1 MPSFAQAILAA
12 EKIGTRAEKHA
23 ILSGF
28 NAEEQRLVRECYN
41 PFRVYGIKKW
51 DEPAAYANQ
60 DPSSYQKFFQLLD
73 DLHERNLTGNLAK
86 RSVTAVLG
94 TFTEDTA
101 KILTRVIKKDLKC
114 GASRDTFDK
123 LYPGLNIPRF
133 DLMLAA
139 KIEENAETLTAEI
152 LEKKYGLTF
161 PLLAESKYDGNRLVA
176 FVTNGKVEYVSRSG
190 KDSDHLIGLFDD
202 DLRAM
207 EQEVGQP
214 IVVDG
219 EVLGNSFAETMK
231 AKGSKNE
238 KKGMTFWAFDLM
250 IRKDWD
256 AQQCDIVQSVRS
268 TYIEALLKTIKATT
282 VKKSKY
288 KYCNSIQELRDFY
301 AEVLAEGQNPDGTL
315 NGLGEGLIVKD
326 PNGLYEWDRSDSWR
340 KWKPVIDLDG
350 KIVGFEYGTKG
361 TRLEH
366 TVGRIL
372 VEGTDENGRKWKAR
386 CGSGLDDKT
395 RADML
400 ANWNTKYLD
409 ATAMLEA
416 QEMTLA
422 QNADTYSAR
431 FPVYIKIRTDK

>member
-1 MPSFAQAILAA
+1 MSNFAKAILAA

-23 ILSGF
+23 LLSGF
-28 NAEEQRLVRECYN
+28 NAEEQRLLVETYN

-60 DPSSYQKFFQLLD
+60 DPASYQNFFRLLD

-94 TFTEDTA
+94 TFTQETA
-101 KILTRVIKKDLKC
+101 DILTRVIKKDLKC
-114 GASRDTFDK
+114 GASRDTFEK

-152 LEKKYGLTF
+152 LAAKYGLTF
-161 PLLAESKYDGNRLVA
+161 PVLAESKYDGNRLIA
-176 FVTNGKVEYVSRSG
+176 FVTNGKVEYFARSG

-202 DLRAM
+202 DLIAM

-219 EVLGNSFAETMK
+219 EVLGNSFSETMK
-231 AKGSKNE
+231 AKGSKSE

-250 IRKDWD
+250 TRQDWD
-256 AQQCDIVQSVRS
+256 AQKCDIVQSVRS
-268 TYIEALLKTIKATT
+268 TYIETLLKTIKATT

-315 NGLGEGLIVKD
+315 NGLGEGLIVKN
-326 PNGLYEWDRSDSWR
+326 PNGLYEWDRSTNWR
-340 KWKPVIDLDG
+340 KWKPVIDLDL
-350 KIVGFEYGTKG
+350 KLVGYEYGTPG
-361 TRLEH
+361 TRLAA
-366 TVGRIL
+366 TVGKL
-372 VEGTDENGRKWKAR
+372 LLEGTDENGRQIRAR
-386 CGSGLDDKT
+386 CGSGLNDKD
-395 RADML
+395 RAYFL
-400 ANWNTKYLD
+400 ANMNVLLGSTI
-409 ATAMLEA
+409 MIEA
-416 QEMTLA
+416 QELTLA
-422 QNADTYSAR
+422 QNSEIYSAR
-431 FPVYIKIRTDK
+431 FPVFIKIRTDK